1 MTNEIEPFD
10 NHQGLLERA
19 SEPKY
24 PMSALALA
32 QPTELEEL
40 RAQKSEA
47 ATLRQHILTSP
58 LSYKDI
64 CMQSSNQTGLLS
76 KLLQLKAKIDVAV
89 GVILNEQS
97 KDTCKCNYCDRI
109 ECNEKA
115 QLALKHP

>member
-1 MTNEIEPFD
+1 MTNKIEPFV
-10 NHQGLLERA
+10 NHKGLLEHP
-19 SEPKY
+19 SEPNY
-24 PMSALALA
+24 PMSALALTP
-32 QPTELEEL
+32 PTELEEL
-40 RAQKSEA
+40 YTQKSET

-58 LSYKDI
+58 LSYKDM

-115 QLALKHP
+115 QLALKYP